1 MALDLPHDR
10 VYVLSALSPEYRA
23 ISVLRAGDLSKLAL
37 VAGSPAVPLE
47 RAAALALA
55 PSGHLLLA
63 EGARLYQ
70 VSPED
75 FRLVGQ
81 AGMIYPAGPG
91 GLEADPVTGRIVWTA
106 AQGVWVVDTPVT
118 GFP

>member
-1 MALDLPHDR
+1 MALDVEHDR

-23 ISVLRAGDLSKLAL
+23 ISVLRAEDLSMLAL

-47 RAAALALA
+47 RAAALALS
-55 PSGHLLLA
+55 PGGQLLVA
-63 EGARLYQ
+63 EGDRLYQ

-81 AGMIYPAGPG
+81 ASMIYPAGLG
-91 GLEADPVTGRIVWTA
+91 GLVADPVTGRVVWSGPR
-106 AQGVWVVDTPVT
+106 GVWVVDSPVT
-118 GFP
+118 GIP